1 MTRPPLPEDV
11 LGRMKEWVLE
21 PDYPCLGARAV
32 FNRDRA
38 HVVTTGRLGSASSSY
53 DVFRALREFAESA
66 DPGQGFTSLLAVFGG
81 APPASE
87 RAFEDGLWRT
97 LQHVCDFDDT
107 PWNPE
112 VSSDPDDVNFSFSVA
127 GTAFFVVG
135 LHPNASRLARRAPW
149 PVLTFNLHSQFEE
162 LKETERFARM
172 RDTIRDR
179 DLELQGSVN
188 PMVADHGAS
197 SEARQYSGRAVPDSW
212 HAPLTV
218 ADEDDT
224 AGSRA

>member
-1 MTRPPLPEDV
+1 M
-11 LGRMKEWVLE
+11 
-21 PDYPCLGARAV
+21 
-32 FNRDRA
+32 
-38 HVVTTGRLGSASSSY
+38 S
-53 DVFRALREFAESA
+53 
-66 DPGQGFTSLLAVFGG
+66 
-81 APPASE
+81 
-87 RAFEDGLWRT
+87 RAFVREDI
-97 LQHVCDFDDT
+97 
-107 PWNPE
+107 
-112 VSSDPDDVNFSFSVA
+112 
-127 GTAFFVVG
+127 
-135 LHPNASRLARRAPW
+135 
-149 PVLTFNLHSQFEE
+149 
-162 LKETERFARM
+162 ETERFARM